1 MEKLGFSSNQPE
13 MAGPRADS
21 WPWQKERLLRL
32 LLLGCGAVITQIWW
46 PMCPSCQ
53 AATFACTAE
62 REPHSPS
69 WKPALLARRAAG
81 NLSLLCFSE
90 TSRRASGLGVW
101 VTKSFPLAR
110 PYHWLEKSP
119 DKVFPGTLTWREGEK
134 EEGRVGGGKER
145 GAQEPQTKPPLCRP
159 QRARVL
165 GMAEGGA
172 ISVGLCCREAAG
184 GAPLCCAHHSCGQRT
199 SVPSCSCPL
208 PLSPPY
214 RRGN

>member
-90 TSRRASGLGVW
+90 TIRRASGLGVW
-101 VTKSFPLAR
+101 VAKSFPLAR

-119 DKVFPGTLTWREGEK
+119 DKVFPAKGSGPWLVSLSKR
-134 EEGRVGGGKER
+134 
-145 GAQEPQTKPPLCRP
+145 
-159 QRARVL
+159 
-165 GMAEGGA
+165 
-172 ISVGLCCREAAG
+172 AG
-184 GAPLCCAHHSCGQRT
+184 GARLLPPF
-199 SVPSCSCPL
+199 SV
-208 PLSPPY
+208 SPDSDH
-214 RRGN
+214 